1 MKLVKRWRCWRK
13 GHHQW
18 CYQGRLP
25 PMCIPRHLTTC
36 ELCGKRQVWGSRQM
50 D

>member
-1 MKLVKRWRCWRK
+1 MKLVKRWRRWCK

-18 CYQGRLP
+18 RYEGRLP
-25 PMCIPRHLTTC
+25 PLRILRHLTTC
-36 ELCGKRQVWGSRQM
+36 ELCGKRQVWINRQ